1 MNTDRQ
7 GFGMEQT
14 FGSFLREKRTERMIK
29 LNTFAALVGISGVYQ
44 SYIETGKR
52 PAPREH
58 ILERIAKVLALDK
71 YESETMYTLAAL
83 SHHKQSLPNDITE
96 YVAGR
101 PYVIEALQLAITYD
115 AGEKDWLKFQ
125 KLLEVKL

>member
-83 SHHKQSLPNDITE
+83 THAKKSLPNDLGAYILE
-96 YVAGR
+96 R
-101 PYVIEALQLAITYD
+101 PYVAET
-115 AGEKDWLKFQ
+115 LKIAKENDIPEEEWRDF
-125 KLLEVKL
+125 KNKISLM

>member
-1 MNTDRQ
+1 
-7 GFGMEQT
+7 MEQT
-14 FGSFLREKRTERMIK
+14 FGSFLREKRTDRMIK

-52 PAPREH
+52 PAPKEH

-83 SHHKQSLPNDITE
+83 THAKKSLPNDLGAYI
-96 YVAGR
+96 
-101 PYVIEALQLAITYD
+101 
-115 AGEKDWLKFQ
+115 
-125 KLLEVKL
+125 LERSYIVETLMIAKENDIPEEEWRDFKNKISLM

>member
-83 SHHKQSLPNDITE
+83 THAKKSLPNDLGAYILE
-96 YVAGR
+96 R
-101 PYVIEALQLAITYD
+101 PYVAETLMIAKENDIPEEEWRDFKNKISLM
-115 AGEKDWLKFQ
+115 
-125 KLLEVKL
+125 

>member
-29 LNTFAALVGISGVYQ
+29 LKTFAALVGISGVYQ

-83 SHHKQSLPNDITE
+83 THAKKSLPNDLGAYILE
-96 YVAGR
+96 R
-101 PYVIEALQLAITYD
+101 PYVAETLMIAKENDIPEEEWRDFKNKISLM
-115 AGEKDWLKFQ
+115 
-125 KLLEVKL
+125 

>member
-14 FGSFLREKRTERMIK
+14 FGSFLREKRTDRMIK

-83 SHHKQSLPNDITE
+83 THAKKSLPNDLGAYILE
-96 YVAGR
+96 R
-101 PYVIEALQLAITYD
+101 PYVAETLMIAKENDIPEEEWRDFKNKISLM
-115 AGEKDWLKFQ
+115 
-125 KLLEVKL
+125 